1 MDNDIPKYATHLVY
15 LTKADSRHQVEHKI
29 IKSIL
34 AKKPKKADVYWFVH
48 LNRTDDPYT
57 LSYDVLELVDDTVIK
72 ININIGFRIQPRTEL
87 YFKKIVK
94 DLVENKELNL
104 HIRPDGSTKYN
115 NEPDFKFVVIEKF
128 LSVENEFTLNEGL
141 LLNSYFFLKKWSLN
155 DELYLSTR

>member
-1 MDNDIPKYATHLVY
+1 M
-15 LTKADSRHQVEHKI
+15 
-29 IKSIL
+29 
-34 AKKPKKADVYWFVH
+34 YWFVH

-155 DELYLSTR
+155 DELYFGLDKSDVEVEYTPLLYHPAEEVVLQRIEYKK